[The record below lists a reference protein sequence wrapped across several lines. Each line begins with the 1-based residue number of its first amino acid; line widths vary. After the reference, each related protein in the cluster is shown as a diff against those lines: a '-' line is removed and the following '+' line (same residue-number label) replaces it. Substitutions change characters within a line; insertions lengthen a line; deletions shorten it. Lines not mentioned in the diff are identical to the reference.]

1 MTIVWF
7 LIFASAISFTML
19 IFLTYVIENFEA
31 ETKKL
36 YSLGILIGILL
47 TVFLRA
53 NNLLSVQF

>member
-1 MTIVWF
+1 MSVVWF
-7 LIFASAISFTML
+7 LIIASALSFAVG

-36 YSLGILIGILL
+36 YYLIIFIGILL
-47 TVFLRA
+47 TVFLSA